1 MESLNKKNSPFFM
14 AVLLAVGVYIG
25 SKLSTNT
32 TGFYSNSKNSSKLK
46 LNRLIDYLDY
56 DYVDAVNTDSIVEG
70 VIDNILQNLDPHST
84 YISKQDITSVNENM
98 KGDFIG
104 IGVQFYKYKDTISVI
119 RSIKGGPSFRAGI
132 KAGDR
137 IVTADSDIIY
147 GPSWSQDKVIKK
159 LRGPKNSKVRLQIKR
174 TNIDSLLAFEIT
186 RSEVPIKSVDAFYMM
201 SPTLGYVKI
210 NRFAESTYLEFEKGV
225 NDLLSKGAVNLVL
238 DLRDNPGGFLQI
250 AEQIADEFLE
260 AGKLI
265 LFTKNKSNRINESY
279 ATEKGRFKNADVYVL
294 INENSAS
301 ASEIIAGALQD
312 NDKGTIIGRRSFGK
326 GLVQQ
331 EMGLGDGSAIR
342 LTTARYYT
350 PTGRSIQRSYLGGS
364 EAYYD
369 SYYKRLEDRK
379 TSQTDSES
387 SVDSLKFTTPKGKIV
402 YGGGGIIPDIYLPYD
417 AIFNSPLFELL
428 KGTGVLDFFVFEQL
442 DKQRSRYES
451 LSKSQ
456 FLKEFELSDSLYQKF
471 ITYLKELTEI
481 TVSEKTTHEYALK
494 VLLKSGFVKQLFGD
508 SAAAEVISEIDPI
521 LQKVLEIESLQIVN

>member
-1 MESLNKKNSPFFM
+1 MASLNKKNSPFFM

-265 LFTKNKSNRINESY
+265 LFTKNKSNLTNESY
-279 ATEKGRFKNADVYVL
+279 ATEKGRFKNAEVYVL

-521 LQKVLEIESLQIVN
+521 LQKVLEIESLEIVN

>member
-1 MESLNKKNSPFFM
+1 M
-14 AVLLAVGVYIG
+14 
-25 SKLSTNT
+25 
-32 TGFYSNSKNSSKLK
+32 
-46 LNRLIDYLDY
+46 
-56 DYVDAVNTDSIVEG
+56 
-70 VIDNILQNLDPHST
+70 LQ
-84 YISKQDITSVNENM
+84 
-98 KGDFIG
+98 
-104 IGVQFYKYKDTISVI
+104 
-119 RSIKGGPSFRAGI
+119 
-132 KAGDR
+132 
-137 IVTADSDIIY
+137 
-147 GPSWSQDKVIKK
+147 
-159 LRGPKNSKVRLQIKR
+159 
-174 TNIDSLLAFEIT
+174 
-186 RSEVPIKSVDAFYMM
+186 
-201 SPTLGYVKI
+201 
-210 NRFAESTYLEFEKGV
+210 
-225 NDLLSKGAVNLVL
+225 
-238 DLRDNPGGFLQI
+238 
-250 AEQIADEFLE
+250 
-260 AGKLI
+260 
-265 LFTKNKSNRINESY
+265 
-279 ATEKGRFKNADVYVL
+279 
-294 INENSAS
+294 
-301 ASEIIAGALQD
+301 GALQD

>member
-1 MESLNKKNSPFFM
+1 M
-14 AVLLAVGVYIG
+14 AVLLALGVYIG
-25 SKLSTNT
+25 TKLSSSS
-32 TGFYSNSKNSSKLK
+32 TGLYSNSQNSSKLK
-46 LNRLIDYLDY
+46 LNRLIDYLNY

-84 YISKQDITSVNENM
+84 YISKDDITSVNESM

-104 IGVQFYKYKDTISVI
+104 IGVQFYIYKDTISVI
-119 RSIKGGPSFRAGI
+119 RSIQGGPSFRSGI

-137 IVTADSDIIY
+137 ILMADSDTIH

-159 LRGPKNSKVRLQIKR
+159 LRGTKNSKVRLQIKR
-174 TNIDSLLAFEIT
+174 ANIDSLLAFDVI
-186 RSEVPIKSVDAFYMM
+186 RSEVPIKSVDAFYMI
-201 SPTLGYVKI
+201 SPTLGYIKI

-250 AEQIADEFLE
+250 AEKIVDEFLE

-265 LFTKNKSNRINESY
+265 LFTKNKSNQVSESY
-279 ATEKGRFKNADVYVL
+279 ATEKGRFKNAEVYVL

-312 NDKGTIIGRRSFGK
+312 NDKGTIIGQRSFGK
-326 GLVQQ
+326 GLVQR

-350 PTGRSIQRSYLGGS
+350 PTGRSIQRSYDSGTD
-364 EAYYD
+364 AYYE

-379 TSQTDSES
+379 LNQVQPES
-387 SVDSLKFTTPKGKIV
+387 RVDSLKFTTPKGKVV
-402 YGGGGIIPDIYLPYD
+402 YGGGGIIPDIYSPYD
-417 AIFNSPLFELL
+417 SIFNSNQFEFL

-442 DKQRSRYES
+442 DIQRSLYTG
-451 LSKSQ
+451 LSESQ

-471 ITYLKELTEI
+471 ISYFKDLTDI
-481 TVSEKTTHEYALK
+481 TVGETRAHKYALK
-494 VLLKSGFVKQLFGD
+494 VLLKSAYTKQLFGD
-508 SAAAEVISEIDPI
+508 TAAMKVLLEIDPA
-521 LQKVLEIESLQIVN
+521 LQKVIEIEASKIVN